1 MFCFCSNTHLH
12 ICFVVLFEI
21 RIECCRNNKT
31 DTTITASASSS
42 SDSEASV
49 THGLSSPLEQHQLPP
64 NYEEIDP
71 PPSYSTLF
79 PNQKEISNEPT
90 AGPNIEETGAE
101 ATPSTANPSTDVA
114 VTVESVP
121 TS

>member
-1 MFCFCSNTHLH
+1 M
-12 ICFVVLFEI
+12 
-21 RIECCRNNKT
+21 
-31 DTTITASASSS
+31 
-42 SDSEASV
+42 
-49 THGLSSPLEQHQLPP
+49 THGRSSPLEQNQLPP

-79 PNQKEISNEPT
+79 PNQKEVSNEPT
-90 AGPNIEETGAE
+90 AGPNIVENGAE
-101 ATPSTANPSTDVA
+101 GTLDDAPSTTNPNPSTDVA